1 MAVAICAILVLA
13 CLLLGDSR
21 IGLGFGAI
29 GSILLAPAAGFGLS
43 ALLQV
48 PRIGADIVW
57 GGTWMC

>member
-48 PRIGADIVW
+48 PRIDADI
-57 GGTWMC
+57 